1 MKPKVL
7 YTASTYSH
15 IRSFHIPYLREL
27 QRLGWEVH
35 TACGNA
41 PEQVSYT
48 DKSFNL
54 PFKKQMSSPDN
65 IKASGQL
72 REIIQTE
79 TYSLIITHTS
89 LAAFFT
95 RLAVKGMKDRPRLI
109 NVVHGYLFDDDTPFL
124 KKQLLLNAERFTAPE
139 TDLVLTMNRYDY
151 DIARKYHLGK
161 EIDIIPGIGVDFG
174 RLDEDRSRET
184 DVSREA
190 LGISEDAFVLI
201 YAAEFSRR
209 KSQDVVIRAMANLPE
224 ETVLILCGDG
234 VELDRCRTLAQQ
246 LRLDKRILFPGRV
259 ENMAAWYGI
268 ADAAVT
274 ASRSEGLPFNVMEAM
289 YCGLPVVASRV
300 KGHTDLITDGTTG
313 LLYPYGDVNACAD
326 KIRYLLDSPMA
337 RGSLTR
343 NAEGSVSAY
352 GIGRVLDAV
361 MQRYGATQVPV
372 YPRYLLQ

>member
-1 MKPKVL
+1 
-7 YTASTYSH
+7 
-15 IRSFHIPYLREL
+15 
-27 QRLGWEVH
+27 
-35 TACGNA
+35 
-41 PEQVSYT
+41 
-48 DKSFNL
+48 
-54 PFKKQMSSPDN
+54 MSSPDN

-161 EIDIIPGIGVDFG
+161 ETDIIPGIGVDFA

-209 KSQDVVIRAMANLPE
+209 KSQEVLIRAMEYLPE
-224 ETVLILCGDG
+224 DTVLILCGDG
-234 VELDRCRTLAQQ
+234 AELERCRALAKSVKA
-246 LRLDKRILFPGRV
+246 DKRVVFPGRV

-313 LLYPYGDVNACAD
+313 LLYPYGDVRACAD

-337 RGSLTR
+337 RGEMADR
-343 NAEGSVSAY
+343 ARRSVLQFALENVAS
-352 GIGRVLDAV
+352 AV
-361 MQRYGATQVPV
+361 MAACGAVPAV
-372 YPRYLLQ
+372 NVR